1 MITIYSIKNCVWCYK
16 AKLALETA
24 GIGHICID
32 VEDDDKKVVSD
43 EMGWPSYPIIY
54 KEEDGMSV
62 LIGGFDQLINEIV
75 SMKI

>member
-43 EMGWPSYPIIY
+43 EMGWPSYPIITVN
-54 KEEDGMSV
+54 DGSSV
-62 LIGGFDQLINEIV
+62 RLIGGFDQLINELV